1 MKTHFF
7 KIILLLIFS
16 NYFALKAQ
24 NSNNWWHC
32 PDNRLF
38 PPVNIKA
45 WNKVPVV
52 NGRLPTL
59 KETENGT
66 SLIYYKTDKTP
77 SAKAYNMTMPKL
89 ASFFCPYTKKNETV
103 IVIQVVQTAKDT
115 VVGYRYLTGG
125 NGTYNFRDFHFL
137 NDDEVKKATQ

>member
-1 MKTHFF
+1 MKTGLLQ
-7 KIILLLIFS
+7 IMLLTILS
-16 NYFALKAQ
+16 SYVSLKAQ
-24 NSNNWWHC
+24 DKNNWWHC
-32 PDNRLF
+32 PDNRMF
-38 PPVNIKA
+38 PPVNIKS

-66 SLIYYKTDKTP
+66 SLIYYKKNQNINT
-77 SAKAYNMTMPKL
+77 KAYNTTLPKL

-103 IVIQVVQTAKDT
+103 IVIQIVQTATDT

-125 NGTYNFRDFHFL
+125 NGTYDFRVFHFL
-137 NDDEVKKATQ
+137 TDEEVKKITQ